1 MGSRPAAH
9 APADR
14 EDEEEGKDMGRHR
27 RSAAGRAATGRATG
41 VTHTQRSRTGSG
53 TPQDS
58 FAGEAWQDS
67 PYQGGAQQDS
77 RTAEAWRYSYQG
89 GTRQDS
95 YAAEARRDS
104 YPGGAQQA
112 AYAAEARRDSYP
124 GEIVRRGRTEIV
136 RREQAPRGIAPYLNP
151 EFHTPATGL
160 QPMAYAEETAKA
172 HAYLFAAEH
181 DGPGGSG
188 GGGFT
193 PADGPSAGHRRRRKG
208 ARPVRTGL
216 LGVSAAVALG
226 TAAVA
231 TGVVPG
237 LQNYR
242 LGGDTNTTG
251 GARVQAAPTPSNTAA
266 EQGGTSGTADDP
278 RGGAG
283 PASGSSQSP
292 SPSAPSASAP
302 SASASGPSASASQPA
317 APSASPTPTPS
328 KTATGTPT
336 PRATASAPS
345 KAAPSA
351 TASKAA
357 QAGSAP
363 SAVSGADTAAAEA
376 EVLRLVNE
384 ERAKVGCSPLAANS
398 ALTGLAESFSDD
410 MAARDFF
417 DHTDPDGK
425 SPWDRAA
432 AAGITDLGGENIARG
447 QADAAAVMQ
456 AWMDSPG
463 HRANILNCDFKT
475 LGVGVHFG
483 PGGPWWTQDFG
494 Y

>member
-1 MGSRPAAH
+1 MGHGESPAAQ

-27 RSAAGRAATGRATG
+27 RSAAGRAAPGRATG
-41 VTHTQRSRTGSG
+41 VTHTQRSRTESG
-53 TPQDS
+53 P
-58 FAGEAWQDS
+58 
-67 PYQGGAQQDS
+67 P
-77 RTAEAWRYSYQG
+77 
-89 GTRQDS
+89 QDS
-95 YAAEARRDS
+95 YAAEAWQDS
-104 YPGGAQQA
+104 YQGGARQDSYQGGA
-112 AYAAEARRDSYP
+112 RQDSYQGGARQDSYATEARREPYP
-124 GEIVRRGRTEIV
+124 GEVVRRGRTEIV
-136 RREQAPRGIAPYLNP
+136 RRAQAPRGIAPYLNP
-151 EFHTPATGL
+151 EFYTPATGL
-160 QPMAYAEETAKA
+160 QPMAYAEATAKA

-193 PADGPSAGHRRRRKG
+193 PADGPSPGHRRRRKG

-242 LGGDTNTTG
+242 LGGDTHTTG
-251 GARVQAAPTPSNTAA
+251 GARVQAVPAPSNTAA
-266 EQGGTSGTADDP
+266 EQGGTSGSADDP
-278 RGGAG
+278 KGGAG
-283 PASGSSQSP
+283 QASGSSQSP
-292 SPSAPSASAP
+292 DPSAPSASAP
-302 SASASGPSASASQPA
+302 GTSASSPSASASQPA
-317 APSASPTPTPS
+317 SPSASPTPTPS

-345 KAAPSA
+345 KAAPSD

-363 SAVSGADTAAAEA
+363 AAVAGADTAAAEA

-398 ALTGLAESFSDD
+398 ALTDLAESFSND